1 MSVCKPWKLTHVG
14 SQSKSNAKETK
25 GCGVVYDANLRVGIV
40 IRVLQC
46 WGVRSFDI
54 RVCWDE
60 SPVL

>member
-1 MSVCKPWKLTHVG
+1 MSVCKPWELTYVVRVKVALKKKTEG
-14 SQSKSNAKETK
+14 Y
-25 GCGVVYDANLRVGIV
+25 GVVYGANLGVGIV
-40 IRVLQC
+40 FRVLQC